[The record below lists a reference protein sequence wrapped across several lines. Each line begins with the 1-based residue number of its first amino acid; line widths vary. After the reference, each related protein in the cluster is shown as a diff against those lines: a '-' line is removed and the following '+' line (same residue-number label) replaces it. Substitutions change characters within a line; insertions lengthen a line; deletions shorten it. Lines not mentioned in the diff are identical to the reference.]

1 MSQIVLHNAILLDPE
16 GRQPVPGGLILD
28 RDRIHA
34 RLDPTDRAGGN
45 RARVDLGERYLA
57 PGFID
62 LHYHGRFAFS
72 KNDAVADAARE
83 ALEHAASLVR
93 HGTTAYLATTVAQ
106 PQDALSGQVEALA
119 RMLADP
125 PGGGARPIG
134 LHLEGPWIN
143 SEAAG
148 AQPLAG
154 IRPCRIQEAR
164 DLLGRADG
172 WVRMVT
178 LAPEVEGAPELLE
191 LLRRRGIVA
200 SLGHSRASFDQIDA
214 AIKRGAGHVTHLF
227 NAMAPFHHRAPG
239 LIGAALGDHRL
250 SADLICDGVHVDPR
264 VVRLAARALAE
275 RLLLITD
282 RFDPPHLSR
291 DPSLGMGELRN
302 DGAAIRLADGR
313 LAGSCL
319 TLDAAVRNVTEFANL
334 SLLEAVS
341 ACTLRPARLLG
352 IEREYG
358 TLRPGARAD
367 LVVLDAE
374 GGVLETWIDGQRVHP
389 A

>member
-1 MSQIVLHNAILLDPE
+1 MRQIVLHNAILLDPE
-16 GRQPVPGGLILD
+16 SRQPVPGGLVLD
-28 RDRIHA
+28 GDRIDA
-34 RLDPTDRAGGN
+34 RLH
-45 RARVDLGERYLA
+45 RVDRIRDNGAQIDLGGRYLA

-62 LHYHGRFAFS
+62 IHYHGRFAFGED
-72 KNDAVADAARE
+72 DAVDDAAR
-83 ALEHAASLVR
+83 AAMEHAASLVR

-106 PQDALSGQVEALA
+106 PHDALSAQVEALA
-119 RMLADP
+119 RSLSDP
-125 PGGGARPIG
+125 PSGGARAIG
-134 LHLEGPWIN
+134 VHLEGPWIN
-143 SEAAG
+143 SDAAG
-148 AQPLAG
+148 AQPLPG
-154 IRPCRIQEAR
+154 IRPCRIREAR

-178 LAPEVEGAPELLE
+178 LAPEVDGAPELLG
-191 LLRRRGIVA
+191 LLRSRGIVA
-200 SLGHSRASFDQIDA
+200 SMGHSRANFDQIDA
-214 AIKRGAGHVTHLF
+214 AIKRGACHVTHLF
-227 NAMAPFHHRAPG
+227 NAMAPLHHRAPG
-239 LIGAALGDHRL
+239 LVGAALGDHRL

-264 VVRLAARALAE
+264 VVQLAARALAE

-282 RFDPPHLSR
+282 RFDPPRLSR
-291 DPSLGMGELRN
+291 EPSLGMGELHN
-302 DGAAIRLADGR
+302 DGAAVRLANGR

-334 SLLEAVS
+334 SLLDAVS

-367 LVVLDAE
+367 LVVLDVE
-374 GGVLETWIDGQRVHP
+374 GGVLETWVGGRRVHP

>member
-62 LHYHGRFAFS
+62 LHY
-72 KNDAVADAARE
+72 
-83 ALEHAASLVR
+83 
-93 HGTTAYLATTVAQ
+93 GTTAYLATTVAQ

-143 SEAAG
+143 TEAAG

-191 LLRRRGIVA
+191 LLRGRGIVA